1 VRAYGTSKGRLFGR
15 GGLRSLGVRH
25 HQAIVDTRRP
35 MGASTVAFH
44 ACSRG
49 DSATE
54 GRTSGHLAA
63 TVTKDTNVFDIEEG
77 I

>member
-1 VRAYGTSKGRLFGR
+1 VRATGATKGQLPGR
-15 GGLRSLGVRH
+15 RGQWSLGVR
-25 HQAIVDTRRP
+25 QDQPIVATRHP
-35 MGASTVAFH
+35 MGASHVAFH

-63 TVTKDTNVFDIEEG
+63 TVTKDTNVSDIAEG